1 MEKKMN
7 TQQVKNMD
15 HDYIGNT
22 YKRYD
27 VVFEHGTG
35 SYLYDKDG
43 KKYLDFFSGIAVNA
57 LGHNNRAIN
66 AAIAKQAKKFI
77 HLSNHFFSETQAEL
91 AKMIVDNS
99 FGTKVFFVNTGSEAN
114 EVAMKLARKWGLLHK
129 NGANKIVS
137 FYNSFHGRTMAALTA
152 TAQEKFHK
160 YLNPVS
166 PGFVYAKFND
176 LNDLVSKI
184 DKSTAAVLIE
194 PVQAEGGIFTPEP
207 GFLEG
212 LRAVCDKNKILL
224 IYDEVQSG
232 LGRLGKKF
240 GYDVYGVKPDIMTL
254 AKSIGGGI
262 PLSAVVID
270 KKLEEIYTYGDHG
283 TTMGGNPVACAAG
296 LVVLKTVLKPAFL
309 KEVREKGA
317 YIISQIKKWHNPKIQ
332 EIRGAGLLIGLQL
345 EKGAAEIVSAALKAG
360 LIINV
365 TGTETIRIE
374 PPLNIKIAD
383 IDKGLAILK
392 KVMA

>member
-1 MEKKMN
+1 MDTKK
-7 TQQVKNMD
+7 VKVMD
-15 HDYIGNT
+15 KEYIGNT

-27 VVFEHGTG
+27 VVFEKGAG
-35 SYLYDKDG
+35 SYLYDKSG
-43 KKYLDFFSGIAVNA
+43 KKYLDFFAGVAVNA
-57 LGHNNRAIN
+57 LGHNNKAIN
-66 AAIAKQAKKFI
+66 TAIIKQLKKYI
-77 HLSNHFFSETQAEL
+77 HLSNWFYTEAQAEL
-91 AKMIVDNS
+91 AKVIVDNS
-99 FGTKVFFVNTGSEAN
+99 FGTKVFFVNTGAEAN
-114 EVAMKLARKWGLLHK
+114 EVAMKMARKWGLLHK
-129 NGANKIVS
+129 KGANKIIT
-137 FYNSFHGRTMAALTA
+137 FYNSFHGRTMAALSA

-176 LNDLVSKI
+176 LHDVKAKI
-184 DKSTAAVLIE
+184 DNETVAMLIE

-212 LRAVCDKNKILL
+212 LRELCDKNNILL

-254 AKSIGGGI
+254 AKSLGGGL

-270 KKLEEIYTYGDHG
+270 KKLEEVYTFGDHG
-283 TTMGGNPVACAAG
+283 TTMGGNPAACAAG

-309 KEVREKGA
+309 KEVYSKGE
-317 YIISQIKKWHNPKIQ
+317 YIIKQIKKWKNPKIQ
-332 EIRGAGLLIGLQL
+332 EIRGTGLLIGLQL
-345 EKGAAEIVSAALKAG
+345 KEGAADIVAAALKAG

-365 TGTETIRIE
+365 TGKETIRLE
-374 PPLNIKIAD
+374 PPLNIKKTE

-392 KVMA
+392 KIMA

>member
-1 MEKKMN
+1 MDTKK
-7 TQQVKNMD
+7 VKVMD
-15 HDYIGNT
+15 KEYIGNT

-27 VVFEHGTG
+27 VVFEKGAG
-35 SYLYDKDG
+35 SYLYDKSG
-43 KKYLDFFSGIAVNA
+43 KKYLDFFAGVAVNA
-57 LGHNNRAIN
+57 LGHNNKAIN
-66 AAIAKQAKKFI
+66 TAIIKQLKKYI
-77 HLSNHFFSETQAEL
+77 HLSNWFYTEAQAEL
-91 AKMIVDNS
+91 AKVIVDNS
-99 FGTKVFFVNTGSEAN
+99 FGTKVFFVNTGAEAN
-114 EVAMKLARKWGLLHK
+114 EVAMKMARKWGLLHK
-129 NGANKIVS
+129 KGANKIIT
-137 FYNSFHGRTMAALTA
+137 FYNSFHGRTMAALSA

-176 LNDLVSKI
+176 LNDVKAKI
-184 DKSTAAVLIE
+184 DNETVAMLIE

-212 LRAVCDKNKILL
+212 LRELCDKNNILL

-254 AKSIGGGI
+254 AKSLGGGL

-270 KKLEEIYTYGDHG
+270 KKLEEVYTFGDHG
-283 TTMGGNPVACAAG
+283 TTMGGNPAACAAG

-309 KEVREKGA
+309 KEVYSKGE
-317 YIISQIKKWHNPKIQ
+317 YIIKQIKKWKNPKIQ
-332 EIRGAGLLIGLQL
+332 EIRGTGLLIGLQL
-345 EKGAAEIVSAALKAG
+345 KEGAADIVAAALKAG

-365 TGTETIRIE
+365 TGKETIRLE
-374 PPLNIKIAD
+374 PPLNIKKTE

-392 KVMA
+392 KIMA

>member
-1 MEKKMN
+1 MN
-7 TQQVKNMD
+7 AQQIKDMD
-15 HDYIGNT
+15 KENIGNT
-22 YKRYD
+22 FKRYD
-27 VVFEHGTG
+27 VVFEKGLG
-35 SYLYDKDG
+35 SYLYDSDG
-43 KKYLDFFSGIAVNA
+43 RKYLDFFSGIAVNA
-57 LGHNNRAIN
+57 LGYNNKEIN
-66 AAIAKQAKKFI
+66 AAISKQIKKYI
-77 HLSNHFFSETQAEL
+77 HLSNNFYSQPQAEL

-99 FGTKVFFVNTGSEAN
+99 FGTKVFFVNTGAEAN
-114 EVAMKLARKWGLLHK
+114 EVAMKFARKWGILNK
-129 NGANKIVS
+129 NGANKIMT

-152 TAQEKFHK
+152 TAQVKFHK

-176 LNDLVSKI
+176 LNDVRSKI
-184 DKSTAAVLIE
+184 DPATAAIFIE

-212 LRAVCDKNKILL
+212 LREICDLNNILL
-224 IYDEVQSG
+224 IFDEVQSG

-240 GYDVYGVKPDIMTL
+240 GYEQYGVKPDVMTL

-270 KKLEEIYTYGDHG
+270 KKLEHVYSLGDHG
-283 TTMGGNPVACAAG
+283 TTMGGNPAACAAG
-296 LVVLKTVLKPAFL
+296 LVVLKTVFKPDFL
-309 KEVREKGA
+309 KEVQEKGN
-317 YIISQIKKWHNPKIQ
+317 YIISEIKKWNNPKIL
-332 EIRGAGLLIGLQL
+332 EIRGLGLLIGLQL
-345 EKGAAEIVSAALKAG
+345 KEGAADVLVAALKAG

-374 PPLNIKIAD
+374 PPLNVKKSE
-383 IDKGLAILK
+383 IDKALAILK

>member
-1 MEKKMN
+1 MN
-7 TQQVKNMD
+7 TKQVKDMD
-15 HDYIGNT
+15 KEYIGNT

-27 VVFEHGTG
+27 VVFEKGAG
-35 SYLYDKDG
+35 PYLYDKDG
-43 KKYLDFFSGIAVNA
+43 RKYLDFFSGIAVNA
-57 LGHNNRAIN
+57 LGYNNKAVN
-66 AAIAKQAKKFI
+66 AAIAGQVKKFI
-77 HLSNHFFSETQAEL
+77 HLSNHFYSDVQVQL

-114 EVAMKLARKWGLLHK
+114 EVAMKIARKWGMLNK
-129 NGANKIVS
+129 NGANKIIT

-176 LNDLVSKI
+176 LKDVKSKI
-184 DKSTAAVLIE
+184 DENTAAMLIE
-194 PVQAEGGIFTPEP
+194 PIQAEGGIFTPEP
-207 GFLEG
+207 GFLKG
-212 LRAVCDKNKILL
+212 LRELCDKNNIIL

-262 PLSAVVID
+262 PLSAVILD
-270 KKLEEIYTYGDHG
+270 KKFEEVFTYGDHG

-317 YIISQIKKWHNPKIQ
+317 YIVSQIKKWNNPKIL
-332 EIRGAGLLIGLQL
+332 EIRGTGLLIGLQL
-345 EKGAAEIVSAALKAG
+345 EKGAADIVKAALKTG

-374 PPLNIKIAD
+374 PPLNIKKTE